1 MKKLFLFISLLV
13 IVAGCSKKE
22 KKLELFSPE
31 AFAYTMENGWELNIS
46 CQAKG
51 YELFENKGKYYSK
64 LSFVIDIK
72 KPDGTIIKNVQSGKI
87 EQLAKEEDS
96 DTQLNVQI
104 KLDDK
109 YKAGNYLAIIN
120 FKDELSGKQL
130 KIDKQFDLSE

>member
-1 MKKLFLFISLLV
+1 MKKLLVLIPLLL
-13 IVAGCSKKE
+13 IAVACSKKE

-31 AFAYTMENGWELNIS
+31 AFAYTLESGWELNIS

-51 YELFENKGKYYSK
+51 YELVEQKGKYYSK

-72 KPDGTIIKNVQSGKI
+72 KPDGTITSNVQSGKV
-87 EQLAKEEDS
+87 EQLANEEDA

-104 KLDDK
+104 KLDEK
-109 YKAGNYLAIIN
+109 YKPGNYLVIVN
-120 FKDELSGKQL
+120 FRDELTGKKL